1 MTKNG
6 MIKVIYTKEEFNKI
20 VELVGT
26 TSEIHNEN
34 VEKDADSLAYKLT
47 KYSSIIDG
55 NVQLNLF
62 AKEAA
67 FLIQILSNS
76 LETIEIK
83 KDWYDVLSANRE
95 SFKREKESEKNA

>member
-1 MTKNG
+1 MTNNG
-6 MIKVIYTKEEFNKI
+6 TIKVTYTKEEFNKI

-34 VEKDADSLAYKLT
+34 IKEKSGSLANKLT
-47 KYSSIIDG
+47 KYSSINDG

-67 FLIQILSNS
+67 FLIQILSNW
-76 LETIEIK
+76 LKPIEIK
-83 KDWYDVLSANRE
+83 KDWYEVLSENRE
-95 SFKREKESEKNA
+95 NFKREKESEKNA